1 MYVQLAE
8 GREILLEVR
17 LYPNHDMIG
26 VHWRVELRDV
36 RLPIRIGQCLLDQ
49 RHIHAESRGGVAI
62 DIDHQCGTTR
72 LLVACHIL
80 Q

>member
-1 MYVQLAE
+1 MHVQLAE
-8 GREILLEVR
+8 RREILLEVR
-17 LYPNHDMIG
+17 LYLNHDMIR
-26 VHWRVELRDV
+26 VQWRVELRDV
-36 RLPIRIGQCLLDQ
+36 RLPIHIGQCLLDQ
-49 RHIHAESRGGVAI
+49 RHIYAKSCRGIAI